1 MLYLSYSSV
10 ACITPNCKSMEA
22 CWKPRSS
29 CTEETY
35 PTVSMKEQH
44 LLQTILGKPKC
55 ECHKRVHPN
64 SYISSHSSHFIII
77 IYMYAYI
84 KKYIHM
90 HVCNCLY
97 IYLEMP
103 LYRMYIKYIY
113 ISYSKHIKEVFRAPS
128 PAQFHLRWRLA
139 LPVVARDHGTTTRPD
154 NVKREGKSTD
164 FLGKVWLL
172 EITLILSYSKGM
184 GKIYHIKTYLDLN
197 ENMLLHL
204 YRWLPRHIVW

>member
-1 MLYLSYSSV
+1 MLYLSYSWV

-29 CTEETY
+29 CPEETY

-64 SYISSHSSHFIII
+64 SYISFHSSHFIII

-97 IYLEMP
+97 IYIYLEMP
-103 LYRMYIKYIY
+103 LYRMYIIYIY
-113 ISYSKHIKEVFRAPS
+113 ILYNIQNISKKSSGLHR
-128 PAQFHLRWRLA
+128 LRSSIFA
-139 LPVVARDHGTTTRPD
+139 
-154 NVKREGKSTD
+154 EG
-164 FLGKVWLL
+164 WL
-172 EITLILSYSKGM
+172 SQ
-184 GKIYHIKTYLDLN
+184 
-197 ENMLLHL
+197 
-204 YRWLPRHIVW
+204 